1 MCRKGFLCE
10 CVEFSGVHIV
20 LNGGVEPIGVKH
32 LEPCTETCQ
41 LPKVQLLDGFFDVFG
56 GHHISNIASAR
67 RREKVPGNAGR
78 TPGLDPPAHREQRAG
93 DGARSIAH

>member
-10 CVEFSGVHIV
+10 CVEFSGARIV

-41 LPKVQLLDGFFDVFG
+41 LLRVQLLDGFFDVFG
-56 GHHISNIASAR
+56 GHHIPNIASVR
-67 RREKVPGNAGR
+67 RREK
-78 TPGLDPPAHREQRAG
+78 
-93 DGARSIAH
+93 GAWECGQHT

>member
-1 MCRKGFLCE
+1 MCREGFLCE

-41 LPKVQLLDGFFDVFG
+41 LPRVQLLDGFFDVFG
-56 GHHISNIASAR
+56 GRHMRNIASVR
-67 RREKVPGNAGR
+67 RYEKVGVNADGR
-78 TPGLDPPAHREQRAG
+78 ITP
-93 DGARSIAH
+93 ARSPAAAPR

>member
-32 LEPCTETCQ
+32 LEPCAETCQ
-41 LPKVQLLDGFFDVFG
+41 LPRVQLLDSFFDVFG
-56 GHHISNIASAR
+56 SHVSNIASVRPRERLRIHAERSPTPARSPAAAR
-67 RREKVPGNAGR
+67 R
-78 TPGLDPPAHREQRAG
+78 
-93 DGARSIAH
+93 

>member
-1 MCRKGFLCE
+1 MCREGFLCE

-41 LPKVQLLDGFFDVFG
+41 LPRVQLLDGFFDVFG
-56 GHHISNIASAR
+56 GHHIRNIASVR
-67 RREKVPGNAGR
+67 RREK
-78 TPGLDPPAHREQRAG
+78 
-93 DGARSIAH
+93 GAWECGQHT